1 MSSPYKI
8 SRLCLTKENPKTN
21 FILVNKINTDDD
33 NDCNVILSMTNEIY
47 IKEFDKILK
56 INNINS
62 ITYDSENKTQNYNN
76 KIEYTL
82 KENLVV
88 CDNENVEINN
98 IVNTLESYMGN
109 IKEKYEL
116 ISKDPLTEP
125 VPEPVIEPVIEP
137 VTEPPVTDHVN
148 TESVI
153 EPVNT
158 ESVIEPVKRY
168 RIKLKK
174 PILLD
179 LLENDTTSDIED
191 KIQYH
196 LKLIASETNNIIL
209 IITKLVK
216 FIDNFA
222 IEGTIKKTIVIS
234 AIKKFLSDENNQW
247 EEHQSDDGRTY
258 WWNKITDISTW
269 MNPNIADVD
278 YVINTICPS
287 LIDILIS
294 VDKRKIILRKK
305 PSCCFV
311 S

>member
-62 ITYDSENKTQNYNN
+62 VTYDSETKTQIYNN

-82 KENLVV
+82 TENLVV

-116 ISKDPLTEP
+116 ISKDP
-125 VPEPVIEPVIEP
+125 EPVIEPVSEPVIDPVIEP
-137 VTEPPVTDHVN
+137 VT
-148 TESVI
+148 
-153 EPVNT
+153 
-158 ESVIEPVKRY
+158 VIEPVKRY

-174 PILLD
+174 PVENKLLD
-179 LLENDTTSDIED
+179 LSENDTETSDIED

-222 IEGTIKKTIVIS
+222 IEGAIKKTIVIS
-234 AIKKFLSDENNQW
+234 AIKKFLSDENNHW

-258 WWNKITDISTW
+258 WWNKITDDSTW
-269 MNPNIADVD
+269 INPNIADVD